1 MRLSH
6 WILSV
11 LLCCISFTASA
22 QKKISYRFATRAEAQ
37 MLITD
42 IDNFTNRLN
51 SFDINL
57 RLGKENGRKSELLRL
72 AMNETL
78 NWSET
83 EKKKITAAFKSL
95 QAKIDKQKLKI
106 KYPHE
111 VILVKTSM
119 KEEMNVAAYTRRN
132 WIALGEKYIN
142 ESTPES
148 LEYLLAHEMFHLL
161 TRSNKDFKKSVYSVI
176 GFNVTDRELFFPID
190 IIEESLEYLLA
201 HEMFHLLT
209 RSNKDFK
216 KSVYSVIGFNVT
228 DRELFFPID
237 IIEKRISNPD
247 IEMYDS
253 YAEFTIN
260 GQKQKCSMMI
270 YSAIPF
276 SAEKTLSDYLSVGLI
291 PLNDS
296 LIPLQENGQTVIYSI
311 DQAEDFY
318 QKIGKNTEYIINP
331 EEILADNFAYL
342 VTQKK
347 NLPNPEIIQK
357 IAAILK

>member
-106 KYPHE
+106 KYPQE

-142 ESTPES
+142 ESTP
-148 LEYLLAHEMFHLL
+148 
-161 TRSNKDFKKSVYSVI
+161 
-176 GFNVTDRELFFPID
+176 
-190 IIEESLEYLLA
+190 ESLEYLLA

-296 LIPLQENGQTVIYSI
+296 LIPLQENGQTVIYNI

>member
-106 KYPHE
+106 KYPQE

-142 ESTPES
+142 ESTPE
-148 LEYLLAHEMFHLL
+148 
-161 TRSNKDFKKSVYSVI
+161 N
-176 GFNVTDRELFFPID
+176 
-190 IIEESLEYLLA
+190 LEYLLA

-276 SAEKTLSDYLSVGLI
+276 SAGKTLSDYLSVGLI